1 MKSKETSML
10 QAMQMFRALADET
23 RLRIL
28 NLLQQRELCVC
39 QIVEVLDLG
48 QSKVSR
54 HLAHLRNAGLVKD
67 RRDATW
73 MYYTL
78 ADPQGPLHEQIL
90 ECMKLLTEE
99 VPVAAKDT
107 RALEALGSCN
117 DLCPEDSSSTKDSRG
132 RKTTTVGA

>member
-1 MKSKETSML
+1 ML

-28 NLLQQRELCVC
+28 NLLQEHELCVC

-54 HLAHLRNAGLVKD
+54 HLANLRNAGLVND

-78 ADPQGPLHEQIL
+78 AEPQGQLHEQIL
-90 ECMKLLTEE
+90 ECVKLLAQE
-99 VPVAAKDT
+99 VPVAAEDM
-107 RALEALGSCN
+107 RALDGLGSCS
-117 DLCPEDSSSTKDSRG
+117 DLCSEESSNTKGSR
-132 RKTTTVGA
+132 RMKATTVGA